1 MGSRRAPSTGGEA
14 RQRRTRFRTRHEQT
28 HFARAWGLTRL
39 FEFTLS
45 GLNSPALPT
54 VDTSALLWIVA
65 IVLIIVGVAG
75 TILPA
80 LPGTILVL
88 AGIVLGAWI
97 DSFARVPGWVVAL
110 IALLA
115 VLAWATDYLATVL
128 GARRAGA
135 STLAI
140 VGAATLLTVTEVTAE
155 AVALP
160 SLTVTVTV
168 YVPLSGKLCDGVAPL
183 PVVPSP
189 KSHA

>member
-1 MGSRRAPSTGGEA
+1 M
-14 RQRRTRFRTRHEQT
+14 
-28 HFARAWGLTRL
+28 
-39 FEFTLS
+39 
-45 GLNSPALPT
+45 
-54 VDTSALLWIVA
+54 DTSALLWIVA

-140 VGAATLLTVTEVTAE
+140 VGAALGTVAGIFMGLVGVIFMPFVGAMAGEYFAQRNAPRAAKVGLATWLGLLIGTVVKLVLVFMMIGVFVASLLLTR
-155 AVALP
+155 
-160 SLTVTVTV
+160 
-168 YVPLSGKLCDGVAPL
+168 
-183 PVVPSP
+183 
-189 KSHA
+189 